1 MAPYYYDRLTNY
13 LSESQPVKLYDSVI
27 RRSFS
32 STQDLVSRYNPH
44 SSLSV
49 YYPESKSLL
58 RRSRSVDYISTNP
71 FYPITHAIPDYPMRR
86 YDLYV
91 PGTWSYPIW
100 KYLYEPTS
108 YYSTPLHTRYY
119 EDYRSRFRYPLSTY
133 YLAGELDY
141 YCRDLNRT
149 LNRYNYLRY
158 RYHTLYPTYRFYYG
172 TGLHSLRHY
181 VGYRS
186 YPNYYT
192 IYTYWY

>member
-71 FYPITHAIPDYPMRR
+71 FYPVTHAIPDYPMRR
-86 YDLYV
+86 
-91 PGTWSYPIW
+91 
-100 KYLYEPTS
+100 
-108 YYSTPLHTRYY
+108 
-119 EDYRSRFRYPLSTY
+119 
-133 YLAGELDY
+133 
-141 YCRDLNRT
+141 DLNRT
-149 LNRYNYLRY
+149 LNRYDYLRY